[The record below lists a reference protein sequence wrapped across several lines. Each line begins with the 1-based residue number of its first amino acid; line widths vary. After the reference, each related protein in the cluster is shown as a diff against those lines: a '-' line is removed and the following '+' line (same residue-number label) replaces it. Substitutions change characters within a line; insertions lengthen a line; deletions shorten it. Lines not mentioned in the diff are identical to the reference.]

1 MALREKPYT
10 ADEFFE
16 IAGQPE
22 NEDKRLE
29 LDDGVIVD
37 MGSSSQLNTVTAA
50 RIVYFLNASVI
61 PNDLGY
67 VTGADGGYKLG
78 EKRARIPDVAFVS
91 KARVPK
97 LKGLRFPLAPDLAVE
112 VVSPDEDIFK
122 KAREY
127 LYAGTMM
134 VWAVYADE
142 KVVYVMRADSDGSIR
157 SVPYGVNDTLDG
169 GDVLPNFALPVRDI
183 FPE

>member
-1 MALREKPYT
+1 MGLRDKSYT

-16 IAGQPE
+16 IASLPE
-22 NEDKRLE
+22 NEGKRLE

-37 MGSSSQLNTVTAA
+37 KGSSSYLNSVTAA
-50 RIVYFLNASVI
+50 RIVYFLNAHVI
-61 PNDLGY
+61 PHDLGY
-67 VTGADGGYKLG
+67 VTGADGGYKLS
-78 EKRARIPDVAFVS
+78 EKRARLPDVAFIS
-91 KARVPK
+91 KARLPILMGMK
-97 LKGLRFPLAPDLAVE
+97 FPLAPDLAVE
-112 VVSPDEDIFK
+112 VVSSDEDIFR

-127 LYAGTMM
+127 LYAGTGM

-142 KVVYVMRADSDGSIR
+142 RVVYAMRADSDGSIR

-169 GDVLPNFALPVRDI
+169 GDVLPGFTLSVGDL

>member
-1 MALREKPYT
+1 MTLHEKQYT

-16 IAGQPE
+16 IASLPE
-22 NEDKRLE
+22 NRDKRLE

-50 RIVYFLNASVI
+50 RIVYFLNAFVI

-67 VTGADGGYKLG
+67 VTGADGGFKLG
-78 EKRARIPDVAFVS
+78 EKRARFSDVAFVS
-91 KARVPK
+91 KDRLPK
-97 LKGLRFPLAPDLAVE
+97 LKGVKFPLAPDLAVE

-142 KVVYVMRADSDGSIR
+142 KVVYVMRSDSDGSIR
-157 SVPYGVNDTLDG
+157 SAPYGVNDSLDG
-169 GDVLPNFALPVRDI
+169 GDVLPGFALPVSDI